1 MISKNK
7 NCEIEN
13 VIKIIFVLSL
23 ICSNSFI
30 VNYIKK
36 IYNETELKW
45 GNDSLNLSSIKNEIL
60 SYKNLSNISLSSFD
74 LKYFEKSNEPKISLI
89 IPLYYYQNNYNIIN
103 FYMSIYN
110 QSLTDIEIIFINYSG
125 AETYK
130 TKLIKL
136 LMEKD
141 NRIIYITN
149 ENKIQEYYPKK
160 KGILS
165 AKGEYILIIEP
176 DDLLLNNILEK
187 SYITAKKN
195 NIDILQYYI
204 MVGNYKNNRLWKNIK
219 CNNGIINSPKIEKF
233 FFNCRYFNLLD
244 KLIKREIFL
253 DSFQD
258 MSSFYDIDEFYEL
271 IDDDLAF
278 FALTKKAKSY
288 GFFEE
293 VGYFRNLTTSSST
306 GHYYFSNMNKK
317 WNDMFYKLFKA
328 MIFFDEKTRNN
339 RIEKRWVFKFFLDKI
354 YPYRNKLIYVDKYFL
369 FIKDVIDYFLKC
381 NFFTKGEKEKLLKFN
396 DMLIDIKTRLGY

>member
-278 FALTKKAKSY
+278 FTLAKKAKSY

-328 MIFFDEKTRNN
+328 MIFFDEKTKNN

>member
-278 FALTKKAKSY
+278 FALAKKAKSY

-381 NFFTKGEKEKLLKFN
+381 NYFTKGEKEKLLKFN

>member
-165 AKGEYILIIEP
+165 SKGEYILIIEP

-278 FALTKKAKSY
+278 FALAKKAKSY

-354 YPYRNKLIYVDKYFL
+354 YPYRNKLIYMDKYFL

>member
-165 AKGEYILIIEP
+165 SKGEYILIIEP

-258 MSSFYDIDEFYEL
+258 ISSFYDIDEFYEL

-278 FALTKKAKSY
+278 FALAKKAKSY

-328 MIFFDEKTRNN
+328 MIFFDEKTKNN

-381 NFFTKGEKEKLLKFN
+381 NYFTKGEKEKLLKFN

>member
-125 AETYK
+125 AETYQ

-165 AKGEYILIIEP
+165 SKGEYILIIEP

-328 MIFFDEKTRNN
+328 MIFFDEKTKNN

>member
-45 GNDSLNLSSIKNEIL
+45 ENDSLNLSSIKNEIL

-125 AETYK
+125 AETYQ

-278 FALTKKAKSY
+278 FALAKKAKSY

>member
-278 FALTKKAKSY
+278 FALAKKAKSY

-306 GHYYFSNMNKK
+306 GHFYFSNMNKK
-317 WNDMFYKLFKA
+317 WSDMFYKLFKA

>member
-165 AKGEYILIIEP
+165 SKGEYILIIEP

-278 FALTKKAKSY
+278 FALAKKAKSY

-328 MIFFDEKTRNN
+328 MIFFDEKTKNN

-381 NFFTKGEKEKLLKFN
+381 NYFTKGEKEKLLKFN

>member
-60 SYKNLSNISLSSFD
+60 SYKNLSNISLYSFD

-278 FALTKKAKSY
+278 FALAKKAKSY

>member
-60 SYKNLSNISLSSFD
+60 SYKNLSNISLYSFD

>member
-165 AKGEYILIIEP
+165 SKGEYILIIEP

-278 FALTKKAKSY
+278 FALAKKAKSY

-328 MIFFDEKTRNN
+328 MIFFDEKTKNN

-354 YPYRNKLIYVDKYFL
+354 YPYRNKLIYMDKYFL

>member
-30 VNYIKK
+30 VNYIRK

-110 QSLTDIEIIFINYSG
+110 QSLKDIEIIFINYSG
-125 AETYK
+125 AEIYK

-278 FALTKKAKSY
+278 FALAKKAKSY

-328 MIFFDEKTRNN
+328 MIFFDEKTKNN

>member
-125 AETYK
+125 AETYQ

-381 NFFTKGEKEKLLKFN
+381 NYFTKGEKEKLLKFN

>member
-125 AETYK
+125 AETYQ

-278 FALTKKAKSY
+278 FALAKKAKSY

>member
-278 FALTKKAKSY
+278 FALAKKAKSY

-306 GHYYFSNMNKK
+306 GHFYFSNMNKK
-317 WNDMFYKLFKA
+317 WSDMFYKLFKA
-328 MIFFDEKTRNN
+328 MIFFDEKTKNN

-381 NFFTKGEKEKLLKFN
+381 NYFTKGEKEKLLKFN

>member
-278 FALTKKAKSY
+278 FALAKKAKSY

>member
-125 AETYK
+125 AETYQ

-165 AKGEYILIIEP
+165 SKGEYILIIEP

-258 MSSFYDIDEFYEL
+258 MSSFYDFDEFYEL

-278 FALTKKAKSY
+278 FALAKKAKSY

-328 MIFFDEKTRNN
+328 MIFFDEKTKNN

>member
-1 MISKNK
+1 
-7 NCEIEN
+7 
-13 VIKIIFVLSL
+13 
-23 ICSNSFI
+23 
-30 VNYIKK
+30 
-36 IYNETELKW
+36 
-45 GNDSLNLSSIKNEIL
+45 
-60 SYKNLSNISLSSFD
+60 
-74 LKYFEKSNEPKISLI
+74 
-89 IPLYYYQNNYNIIN
+89 
-103 FYMSIYN
+103 MSIYN

-125 AETYK
+125 AETYQ

-141 NRIIYITN
+141 NRIAYITN

-165 AKGEYILIIEP
+165 SKGEYILIIEP

-306 GHYYFSNMNKK
+306 GHFYFSNMNKK
-317 WNDMFYKLFKA
+317 WSDMFYKLFKA